1 MLKKGTPVVHCEP
14 LTDRYYCDVKGDLL
28 MDLKKGGAMLY
39 SPWKNC
45 WLFVCIVMIV
55 STLSFCLSFGIHK
68 AKLCGV
74 KHYEGKVELTETEL
88 TAK

>member
-1 MLKKGTPVVHCEP
+1 
-14 LTDRYYCDVKGDLL
+14 LTNRYYCDIKSDDLSG
-28 MDLKKGGAMLY
+28 LKAEGAVIY

-45 WLFVCIVMIV
+45 WLFVCVVMIV

-74 KHYEGKVELTETEL
+74 KHYEGKVENSLTETEL